1 MEWRFWNIF
10 LIYPTISRT
19 RDMSL
24 GNFFEC
30 RRCLYGWAKGN
41 GKPLPS
47 SFAYNSTKL
56 VGKRKKETVSLT
68 LSEKSI

>member
-30 RRCLYGWAKGN
+30 RRCLYGWAKG
-41 GKPLPS
+41 LIFQS
-47 SFAYNSTKL
+47 SDTNLIVRVHRPTQL
-56 VGKRKKETVSLT
+56 VDTNL
-68 LSEKSI
+68 

>member
-1 MEWRFWNIF
+1 MEWRFCNIF

-30 RRCLYGWAKGN
+30 RLKVVAFMGVAYQLVSV
-41 GKPLPS
+41 PLLDL
-47 SFAYNSTKL
+47 F
-56 VGKRKKETVSLT
+56 
-68 LSEKSI
+68 SITS